1 MSCDVAGIFSLCI
14 SFPLPQTSDP
24 GSYNCLPH
32 GIVVNLAAFFELWD
46 AFALHWV
53 KSTQVALSD
62 DDMHDVSRLST
73 VPLWKLR
80 DCVQNTIS
88 SFRDHEI
95 NCSASVCVQ
104 NMPNQ

>member
-1 MSCDVAGIFSLCI
+1 MSCDVAGIFSLCL

-62 DDMHDVSRLST
+62 DDMHDVSRHFT
-73 VPLWKLR
+73 VHYGR
-80 DCVQNTIS
+80 S
-88 SFRDHEI
+88 
-95 NCSASVCVQ
+95 
-104 NMPNQ
+104 